1 MTVDELQKIRGIG
14 PKTAQILA
22 EAGIGT
28 LADLAQSQPETL
40 AEIVQ
45 APEWRRPNYAD
56 WIQQAQAL
64 TQTKQPSP
72 QQAEL
77 RELVAELNELAAELQ
92 SKVPGYAPPE
102 FSLRGLKKLIKS
114 NLDRFTPE
122 MRLGAIKDLQEMLE
136 STPPEEFLNPE
147 TWKGMWFTLNYLAQ
161 QEAGDVR
168 DGLSA
173 RLAQLPGLS
182 TLGDLKE
189 ALADTPPEE
198 FLKLDTWKGMW
209 FILNYEMQNQA
220 QSLKRRLLGGE
231 KED

>member
-1 MTVDELQKIRGIG
+1 MEELQKIRGIG
-14 PKTAQILA
+14 PKTAQVLA
-22 EAGIGT
+22 EAGIET
-28 LADLAQSQPETL
+28 LADLAQSEPEVL

-45 APEWRRPNYAD
+45 APEWRRPNYED

-64 TQTKQPSP
+64 TQDKHQAVP
-72 QQAEL
+72 QAEL
-77 RELVAELNELAAELQ
+77 QALVAELNELAAELQ
-92 SKVPGYAPPE
+92 AKVPSYTPPD
-102 FSLRGLKKLIKS
+102 FSLQGLKSLLKS

-147 TWKGMWFTLNYLAQ
+147 TWKGMWFTLNYLIQ
-161 QEAGDVR
+161 QEAGEVR

-173 RLAQLPGLS
+173 RLSHVPGLS
-182 TLGDLKE
+182 TLADLKE
-189 ALADTPPEE
+189 TLADTPPEE

-220 QSLKRRLLGGE
+220 QSLKRRLLGDE
-231 KED
+231 KQD

>member
-1 MTVDELQKIRGIG
+1 MDELQKIRGIG

-22 EAGIGT
+22 EAGIET

-45 APEWRRPNYAD
+45 APEWRRPDYDD
-56 WIQQAQAL
+56 WIRQAQAL
-64 TQTKQPSP
+64 VPMTTESA

-77 RELVAELNELAAELQ
+77 KALVAELNELAAELQ
-92 SKVPGYAPPE
+92 AKVPGYTPPE
-102 FSLRGLKKLIKS
+102 FSLQGLKKLIKA

-122 MRLGAIKDLQEMLE
+122 MKLGVISDLQELLE

-161 QEAGDVR
+161 QEAGEVKDE
-168 DGLSA
+168 LSA
-173 RLAQLPGLS
+173 RLGQLPGLS
-182 TLGDLKE
+182 TLSGIKE
-189 ALADTPPEE
+189 ALSDTPPEE

-220 QSLKRRLLGGE
+220 QSLKRRLLG
-231 KED
+231 EDRED